1 MQIAF
6 STCWNSGRHTN
17 GDEMLS
23 EIFRLG
29 FDHVELSH
37 GIRLSLWEG
46 IERFLADHPMTVTS
60 LHNFCPLPSEI
71 WHPAPDCY
79 QCTAPDANE
88 RDRAFR
94 HTLNT
99 IDHANRLGVERV
111 VMHLGSV
118 KMPAYTEKLFR
129 CIASG
134 QYLGRRFVAI
144 KLDAIRKR
152 EAIPVYDRVGEW
164 LQPVLAH
171 AKAAGVKLGIENRI
185 GIETFPSER
194 EFRRLFAEIKDE
206 SLGYWHD
213 FGHAQIRHNL
223 TFIDH
228 AEWLAEMSHRLIG
241 CHVHDV
247 SFPDLDH
254 LVPFSGTIDF
264 AALIGSI
271 PFESLMV
278 WELGS
283 QASKDDIVA
292 ALAHWIQRFPQI
304 PSEY

>member
-1 MQIAF
+1 
-6 STCWNSGRHTN
+6 
-17 GDEMLS
+17 
-23 EIFRLG
+23 
-29 FDHVELSH
+29 
-37 GIRLSLWEG
+37 
-46 IERFLADHPMTVTS
+46 
-60 LHNFCPLPSEI
+60 
-71 WHPAPDCY
+71 
-79 QCTAPDANE
+79 
-88 RDRAFR
+88 
-94 HTLNT
+94 
-99 IDHANRLGVERV
+99 
-111 VMHLGSV
+111 
-118 KMPAYTEKLFR
+118 MPAYTEKLFR
-129 CIASG
+129 RIASG

-185 GIETFPSER
+185 GIETFPSKR
-194 EFRRLFAEIKDE
+194 EFRRLFAEIKDD

-228 AEWLAEMSHRLIG
+228 AEWLAEMSYRLIG

-264 AALIGSI
+264 AALLGTI
-271 PFESLMV
+271 PFESPVV

-292 ALAHWIQRFPQI
+292 ALDHWIQRFPQI
-304 PSEY
+304 SSGER